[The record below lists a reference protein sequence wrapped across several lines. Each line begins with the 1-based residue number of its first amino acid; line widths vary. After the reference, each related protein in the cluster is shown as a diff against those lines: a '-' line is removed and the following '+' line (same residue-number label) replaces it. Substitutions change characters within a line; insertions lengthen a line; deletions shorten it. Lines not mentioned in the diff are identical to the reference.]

1 MFSFLSSPILKV
13 LFVSNLVFLA
23 STGLF
28 AYKSYSLTSDLGR
41 AGEALSNCANANLT
55 LQNSLKQQELSCK
68 ADDVALVELT
78 SEKKELQDKMDD
90 LKDRLD
96 KLSKSKPLYLPSP
109 TQKENINN
117 ETNVIPNSAL
127 LSPELI
133 SLLNEGFCS
142 VEPDDSRCTIRQS
155 SNPPM

>member
-1 MFSFLSSPILKV
+1 MFKFLSSPLLKV

-28 AYKSYSLTSDLGR
+28 AYYSYSLKGDLSVAER
-41 AGEALSNCANANLT
+41 DLSNCANANLS

-68 ADDVALVELT
+68 ADDVAIVELT

-90 LKDRLD
+90 LKERLD
-96 KLSKSKPLYLPSP
+96 KLSKSKSLYLTPP
-109 TQKENINN
+109 TQKENTNN

-127 LSPELI
+127 LSPELV
-133 SLLNEGFCS
+133 SLLREAYCN
-142 VEPDDSRCTIRQS
+142 VEPDDNRCTAR
-155 SNPPM
+155 

>member
-1 MFSFLSSPILKV
+1 MFNFLSSPLVKV

-28 AYKSYSLTSDLGR
+28 AYKSYSLTSDLGKVER
-41 AGEALSNCANANLT
+41 DLSNCANANLT

-68 ADDVALVELT
+68 ADDIAIVELT

-90 LKDRLD
+90 LKERLD

-109 TQKENINN
+109 TQKENTNN

-127 LSPELI
+127 LSPELV
-133 SLLNEGFCS
+133 SLLLEAFCS
-142 VEPDDSRCTIRQS
+142 IEPDDNRCTTR
-155 SNPPM
+155 

>member
-1 MFSFLSSPILKV
+1 MLKLLSSPLIKV
-13 LFVSNLVFLA
+13 LFISNLVFLA

-28 AYKSYSLTSDLGR
+28 AYYSYSLKGDLSVAER
-41 AGEALSNCANANLT
+41 DLSNCANANLT

-68 ADDVALVELT
+68 ADDVAIVELT

-90 LKDRLD
+90 LKERLD
-96 KLSKSKPLYLPSP
+96 KLSKSKPLYLSPP

-133 SLLNEGFCS
+133 GLLREAYCN
-142 VEPDDSRCTIRQS
+142 VEPDDNRCTTR
-155 SNPPM
+155 

>member
-1 MFSFLSSPILKV
+1 MFSFLSSPLLKV

-28 AYKSYSLTSDLGR
+28 AYYSYSLKGDLSVAER
-41 AGEALSNCANANLT
+41 DLTNCANANLT

-68 ADDVALVELT
+68 ADDVAVVELT

-90 LKDRLD
+90 LKERLD
-96 KLSKSKPLYLPSP
+96 KLSKSKPLYLTSP
-109 TQKENINN
+109 TQKENTNN

-133 SLLNEGFCS
+133 SLLNETFCS
-142 VEPDDSRCTIRQS
+142 IEPEHYNCTTR
-155 SNPPM
+155 

>member
-1 MFSFLSSPILKV
+1 MFKFLSSPLLKA

-28 AYKSYSLTSDLGR
+28 AYHSYSLKGELGK
-41 AGEALSNCANANLT
+41 ASEALSNCANANLS

-68 ADDVALVELT
+68 VDDVAIVELT
-78 SEKKELQDKMDD
+78 SEKKELQDKMED
-90 LKDRLD
+90 LKERLD
-96 KLSKSKPLYLPSP
+96 KLSKSKPLYLPSS
-109 TQKENINN
+109 TQKENTNN

-133 SLLNEGFCS
+133 SLLNEAFCA
-142 VEPDDSRCTIRQS
+142 VEPEHSNCTAR
-155 SNPPM
+155 

>member
-1 MFSFLSSPILKV
+1 MFSFLSSPLIKV

-28 AYKSYSLTSDLGR
+28 AYKSYSLTSDLG
-41 AGEALSNCANANLT
+41 EASASLANCANANLT

-68 ADDVALVELT
+68 ADDVAIVELT

-90 LKDRLD
+90 LKERLD
-96 KLSKSKPLYLPSP
+96 ELSKSKPLYLSPP
-109 TQKENINN
+109 TQKENTNN

-127 LSPELI
+127 LSHELV
-133 SLLNEGFCS
+133 SLLNEAFCS
-142 VEPDDSRCTIRQS
+142 VESEHSNCTTR
-155 SNPPM
+155 

>member
-1 MFSFLSSPILKV
+1 MFSFLSSPLLKV
-13 LFVSNLVFLA
+13 LFVSNLVFLV

-28 AYKSYSLTSDLGR
+28 AYYSYSLKGDLAVAER
-41 AGEALSNCANANLT
+41 DLSNCSNANLS

-68 ADDVALVELT
+68 ADDVAIVELT

-90 LKDRLD
+90 LKERLD
-96 KLSKSKPLYLPSP
+96 KLSKSKPLYLTPP

-127 LSPELI
+127 LSPELV
-133 SLLNEGFCS
+133 SLLREAYCH
-142 VEPDDSRCTIRQS
+142 VEPDDSRCTTR
-155 SNPPM
+155 

>member
-1 MFSFLSSPILKV
+1 MFSFLSSPLIKI

-28 AYKSYSLTSDLGR
+28 AYHSYSLKGDLGK
-41 AGEALSNCANANLT
+41 ASEALSNCANANLS

-68 ADDVALVELT
+68 ADDVAVVELT

-90 LKDRLD
+90 LKERLD
-96 KLSKSKPLYLPSP
+96 KLSKSKPLYLTPP
-109 TQKENINN
+109 TQKENTDN

-133 SLLNEGFCS
+133 RLLNEAFCS
-142 VEPDDSRCTIRQS
+142 IEPEHSNCTTR
-155 SNPPM
+155 

>member
-1 MFSFLSSPILKV
+1 MFSFLSSPLLKV

-28 AYKSYSLTSDLGR
+28 AYYSYSLKGDLGK
-41 AGEALSNCANANLT
+41 ASEALSNCANANLS
-55 LQNSLKQQELSCK
+55 LQNSLKQRELSCK
-68 ADDVALVELT
+68 ADDVAIIELT

-90 LKDRLD
+90 LKERLD

-109 TQKENINN
+109 TQKENTNN

-127 LSPELI
+127 LSPELV
-133 SLLNEGFCS
+133 SLLNEGYCN
-142 VEPDDSRCTIRQS
+142 VEPDDSRCTPR
-155 SNPPM
+155 

>member
-1 MFSFLSSPILKV
+1 MFSFLSSPIIKV

-28 AYKSYSLTSDLGR
+28 AYYSYSLKGDLSVVER
-41 AGEALSNCANANLT
+41 DLSNCANANLS

-68 ADDVALVELT
+68 ADDVAIVELT

-90 LKDRLD
+90 LKERLD
-96 KLSKSKPLYLPSP
+96 KLSKSKPLYLTPP
-109 TQKENINN
+109 TQKENTNN

-127 LSPELI
+127 LSPELV
-133 SLLNEGFCS
+133 SLLREVYCN
-142 VEPDDSRCTIRQS
+142 VEPEHSNCTTR
-155 SNPPM
+155 

>member
-1 MFSFLSSPILKV
+1 MFSFLSSPLLKV

-28 AYKSYSLTSDLGR
+28 AYYSYSLKGDLSVAER
-41 AGEALSNCANANLT
+41 DLTNCANANLT

-68 ADDVALVELT
+68 ADDVAVVELT

-90 LKDRLD
+90 LKERLD
-96 KLSKSKPLYLPSP
+96 KLSKSKPLYLTPP
-109 TQKENINN
+109 TQKENTNN

-133 SLLNEGFCS
+133 SLLNETFCS
-142 VEPDDSRCTIRQS
+142 IEPEHYNCTTR
-155 SNPPM
+155 

>member
-1 MFSFLSSPILKV
+1 MFSFLSSPLIKV

-28 AYKSYSLTSDLGR
+28 AYYSYSLKGDLSVAER
-41 AGEALSNCANANLT
+41 DLSNCADANLT

-90 LKDRLD
+90 LKERLD
-96 KLSKSKPLYLPSP
+96 KLSESKPLYLTPS
-109 TQKENINN
+109 TQKENTSN

-127 LSPELI
+127 LSPDLAR
-133 SLLNEGFCS
+133 LLLEAFCS
-142 VEPDDSRCTIRQS
+142 IEPEHSNCTARQPFDS
-155 SNPPM
+155 PL

>member
-1 MFSFLSSPILKV
+1 MFSFLSSSLVKV

-28 AYKSYSLTSDLGR
+28 AYYSYSLKGDLGK
-41 AGEALSNCANANLT
+41 ASTALSNCANANLS

-68 ADDVALVELT
+68 ADDVAILELT
-78 SEKKELQDKMDD
+78 SEKKELQDKMED
-90 LKDRLD
+90 LKERLD

-109 TQKENINN
+109 TQKENTNN

-127 LSPELI
+127 LSPELVG
-133 SLLNEGFCS
+133 LLNETFCS
-142 VEPDDSRCTIRQS
+142 IEPEHSNCTTR
-155 SNPPM
+155 

>member
-1 MFSFLSSPILKV
+1 MLKFLSSPLLKV

-28 AYKSYSLTSDLGR
+28 AYKSYSLTSDLGKSER
-41 AGEALSNCANANLT
+41 DLINCANANLS

-68 ADDVALVELT
+68 ADDVAIVELT
-78 SEKKELQDKMDD
+78 SEKKKLQDKMDD
-90 LKDRLD
+90 LKERLD
-96 KLSKSKPLYLPSP
+96 RLSKSKPLYLPSP
-109 TQKENINN
+109 TQKENTNN

-133 SLLNEGFCS
+133 SLLNEAFCN
-142 VEPDDSRCTIRQS
+142 VEPEHSNCTTR
-155 SNPPM
+155 

>member
-1 MFSFLSSPILKV
+1 MFSFLSSPLIKV

-28 AYKSYSLTSDLGR
+28 AYKSYSLTSDLGEVS
-41 AGEALSNCANANLT
+41 EALTNCSNANLT

-90 LKDRLD
+90 LKERLD

-109 TQKENINN
+109 PPTQKENTSN

-127 LSPELI
+127 LSPELVG
-133 SLLNEGFCS
+133 LLLEAFCS
-142 VEPDDSRCTIRQS
+142 IEPEHSNCTTR
-155 SNPPM
+155 

>member
-1 MFSFLSSPILKV
+1 MFSFISSPLIKV

-28 AYKSYSLTSDLGR
+28 AYYSYSLKGDLGK
-41 AGEALSNCANANLT
+41 ASEALSNCANANLS

-68 ADDVALVELT
+68 ADDVAIVELT

-90 LKDRLD
+90 LKERLD

-109 TQKENINN
+109 TQKENTSN

-133 SLLNEGFCS
+133 SLLNEAFCN
-142 VEPDDSRCTIRQS
+142 VEPDDNRCTAR
-155 SNPPM
+155 

>member
-1 MFSFLSSPILKV
+1 MFNFLSSPLVKV

-28 AYKSYSLTSDLGR
+28 AYKSYSLTGDLGKAER
-41 AGEALSNCANANLT
+41 DLSNCTNANLT
-55 LQNSLKQQELSCK
+55 LQNSLKQQGLSCK

-109 TQKENINN
+109 PTQKENINN

-127 LSPELI
+127 LSPELV
-133 SLLNEGFCS
+133 SLLLEAFCS
-142 VEPDDSRCTIRQS
+142 IEPDDNRCTTR
-155 SNPPM
+155 

>member
-1 MFSFLSSPILKV
+1 MFSFLSSPLLKV

-28 AYKSYSLTSDLGR
+28 AYKSYSLTSDLGK
-41 AGEALSNCANANLT
+41 AEEALSNCANANLS

-68 ADDVALVELT
+68 ADDVAIVELT

-90 LKDRLD
+90 LKERLD
-96 KLSKSKPLYLPSP
+96 KLSKSKPLYLTPP

-127 LSPELI
+127 LSPELV
-133 SLLNEGFCS
+133 SLLREAYCN
-142 VEPDDSRCTIRQS
+142 VEPDDSRCTTR
-155 SNPPM
+155 

>member
-1 MFSFLSSPILKV
+1 MFKLLSSPLLKV

-28 AYKSYSLTSDLGR
+28 AYKSYSLTSDLGKAER
-41 AGEALSNCANANLT
+41 DLTNCANANLT

-68 ADDVALVELT
+68 ADDVAIVELT

-90 LKDRLD
+90 LKERLD

-109 TQKENINN
+109 TQKENISN

-127 LSPELI
+127 LSPELV
-133 SLLNEGFCS
+133 SLLRDSYCLI
-142 VEPDDSRCTIRQS
+142 EPSDPICGEYS
-155 SNPPM
+155 PK

>member
-1 MFSFLSSPILKV
+1 MFNFLSSPLIKV

-28 AYKSYSLTSDLGR
+28 AYYSYSLKGDLSVAER
-41 AGEALSNCANANLT
+41 DLSNCANANLS

-68 ADDVALVELT
+68 ADDVAIVELT

-90 LKDRLD
+90 LKERLD

-109 TQKENINN
+109 TQKENTNN

-133 SLLNEGFCS
+133 RLLREAYCN
-142 VEPDDSRCTIRQS
+142 VEPDDSRCTAR
-155 SNPPM
+155 

>member
-1 MFSFLSSPILKV
+1 MFKFLSSPVLKV

-28 AYKSYSLTSDLGR
+28 AYYSYSLKGDLAVAKR
-41 AGEALSNCANANLT
+41 DLSNCANANLS

-68 ADDVALVELT
+68 ADDVAIVELT

-90 LKDRLD
+90 LKERLD
-96 KLSKSKPLYLPSP
+96 KLSKSKPLYLTSP
-109 TQKENINN
+109 TQKENTSN

-127 LSPELI
+127 LSPELV
-133 SLLNEGFCS
+133 SLLREAYCN
-142 VEPDDSRCTIRQS
+142 VEPDDSRCTTR
-155 SNPPM
+155 

>member
-1 MFSFLSSPILKV
+1 MFKFLSTPLLKI

-28 AYKSYSLTSDLGR
+28 AYKSYSLTSDLGK
-41 AGEALSNCANANLT
+41 ASEALSNCANANLS

-90 LKDRLD
+90 LKERLD
-96 KLSKSKPLYLPSP
+96 KLSKSKPLYLTPP
-109 TQKENINN
+109 TQKENTSN

-127 LSPELI
+127 LSSEL
-133 SLLNEGFCS
+133 SRLLNEAFCA
-142 VEPDDSRCTIRQS
+142 VEPEHSNCTTR
-155 SNPPM
+155 

>member
-1 MFSFLSSPILKV
+1 MFKFLSSPLLKA

-28 AYKSYSLTSDLGR
+28 AYYSYSLKGDLSVAER
-41 AGEALSNCANANLT
+41 DLTNCANANLS

-68 ADDVALVELT
+68 ADDVAIVELT

-90 LKDRLD
+90 LKERLD
-96 KLSKSKPLYLPSP
+96 NLSKSKPLYLPSP
-109 TQKENINN
+109 TQKENTNN

-127 LSPELI
+127 LSPELV
-133 SLLNEGFCS
+133 SLLLEAFCS
-142 VEPDDSRCTIRQS
+142 IEPDDNRCTTR
-155 SNPPM
+155 

>member
-1 MFSFLSSPILKV
+1 MFSFLSSPLIKV

-28 AYKSYSLTSDLGR
+28 AYKSYSLTSDLGKAER
-41 AGEALSNCANANLT
+41 DLSNCANANLT

-68 ADDVALVELT
+68 ADDVAIVELT

-90 LKDRLD
+90 LKERLD
-96 KLSKSKPLYLPSP
+96 NLSKSKPLYLPSPP

-133 SLLNEGFCS
+133 GLLREAYCN
-142 VEPDDSRCTIRQS
+142 VEPDDNRCTTR
-155 SNPPM
+155 

>member
-1 MFSFLSSPILKV
+1 MFKFLSSSLLKV

-28 AYKSYSLTSDLGR
+28 AYYSYSLKGDLGR
-41 AGEALSNCANANLT
+41 ASEALSNCANANLS

-68 ADDVALVELT
+68 ADDVAIVELT

-90 LKDRLD
+90 LKERLD
-96 KLSKSKPLYLPSP
+96 KLSKSKPLYLTPP

-133 SLLNEGFCS
+133 GLLRKAYCN
-142 VEPDDSRCTIRQS
+142 VEPDDNRCTTR
-155 SNPPM
+155 